1 VESLFCVASGLE
13 VPSGA
18 ATDAVIPGCVDADV
32 SAFIDRDLL
41 VISSTVTDVT
51 VSPCV
56 LKDVDTSSYA
66 AAVSSLVSSAIYA
79 PI

>member
-32 SAFIDRDLL
+32 SAFIDRDL

-66 AAVSSLVSSAIYA
+66 AAVASLVSSAIYA